1 MPSCPALKRDG
12 VVCGKNGNFFENH
25 CGTHFNSKYAKDPVF
40 RARCEA
46 AAAEANAAA
55 TVAAEAREQLRQTH
69 AADRL
74 VLQEAARQER
84 VRIRTEK
91 LERNQR
97 RLGEVENLSSYE
109 IMLYAQRLMYIW
121 KHENIPGYNC
131 VKAYA
136 CLKYMTVRHAGFLP
150 LIRAVMAIYFQTS
163 GHHPD
168 HDIYTNVPIAERQE
182 ALNNMAT
189 ALTPYGEVDYRTLI
203 VVTDKYHTD
212 IQRRIRAEAEAIAA
226 AEAADAIAAAAR
238 AAAARHAQLMEDLRE
253 RPVVFN
259 RDPEGSIDLA
269 AFGRDHQ
276 NVHRSSVQKATEEA
290 VRVLITRPLVEGQDT
305 LPEVIAAFSNTR
317 IVRFSSTETRDF
329 VITELTNDYYITE
342 AFSIMYG
349 LVLDHVWAY
358 IREHIEKK
366 ELIVRLAQ
374 EVVEGL
380 SQCGNGKMA
389 RLVNVL
395 VGYDDTLQFPV
406 PTRELFM
413 ERISLLSRS
422 PMAQRESQ
430 ARSLFE
436 EFSIPAEEHASWL
449 EPLLEEA
456 DPQAA
461 SDSDMPQL
469 IPA

>member
-25 CGTHFNSKYAKDPVF
+25 CGTHFNSKYVKDPVF

-46 AAAEANAAA
+46 AGEVPEIVAAA
-55 TVAAEAREQLRQTH
+55 AAQAREQLRQTH

-84 VRIRTEK
+84 LRIRTEK

-121 KHENIPGYNC
+121 KHENIPGYDC

-136 CLKYMTVRHAGFLP
+136 CLKYMTARHAGFLP
-150 LIRAVMAIYFQTS
+150 LIRAVMAIYFQTA

-168 HDIYTNVPIAERQE
+168 HDIYTNVPIAERQG
-182 ALNNMAT
+182 ALNDMAT

-203 VVTDKYHTD
+203 VVTDKYHAD
-212 IQRRIRAEAEAIAA
+212 IQRRILAEAEAIAA
-226 AEAADAIAAAAR
+226 AEAADAIAAAAQ

-269 AFGRDHQ
+269 AFGRDNQ

-290 VRVLITRPLVEGQDT
+290 VRVLITRPLIEGQDT

-317 IVRFSSTETRDF
+317 IVRFSSTETRDR

-349 LVLDHVWAY
+349 LVLDHVWTY

-374 EVVEGL
+374 EIVEGV

-413 ERISLLSRS
+413 ERISLLMRS

-430 ARSLFE
+430 ARALFE

>member
-1 MPSCPALKRDG
+1 MPTCPALKLNG
-12 VVCGKNGNFFENH
+12 VVCGKNGQYFENH
-25 CGTHFNSKYAKDPVF
+25 CGTHFNSKYAKDAEF
-40 RARCEA
+40 RARFEA
-46 AAAEANAAA
+46 AGAAA
-55 TVAAEAREQLRQTH
+55 TAAAQAREQQRVARAAQI
-69 AADRL
+69 AADLLAIR
-74 VLQEAARQER
+74 EATRQEQL
-84 VRIRTEK
+84 RIRTEK

-97 RLGEVENLSSYE
+97 HLGEAENLSSYV
-109 IMLYAQRLMYIW
+109 IMLYAQRLMHIW
-121 KHENIPGYNC
+121 KHENIPGYDC

-136 CLKYMTVRHAGFLP
+136 CLKYMSARHAGFP
-150 LIRAVMAIYFQTS
+150 LLMRAVMKIYFQTA

-168 HDIYTNVPIAERQE
+168 HDMYTNVPIAERQE
-182 ALNNMAT
+182 ALNEMAT
-189 ALTPYGEVDYRTLI
+189 ALTPYGEVNYRTLI
-203 VVTDKYHTD
+203 LVADKYYPD
-212 IQRRIRAEAEAIAA
+212 IQRRITAEQEAIAA
-226 AEAADAIAAAAR
+226 ADAMAEAAR

-290 VRVLITRPLVEGQDT
+290 VRVLITRPLVDGQDT
-305 LPEVIAAFSNTR
+305 LPEVVAVLNDKK
-317 IVRFSSTETRDF
+317 IVRFSSTETRDR
-329 VITELTNDYYITE
+329 VVTELTNDYYITE

-358 IREHIEKK
+358 IREHIEKN

-374 EVVEGL
+374 EIVEGL

-413 ERISLLSRS
+413 ERISLLTRS
-422 PMAQRESQ
+422 PMAHREAQ
-430 ARSLFE
+430 ARALFE
-436 EFSIPAEEHASWL
+436 EFSIPAEEHAAWL

-456 DPQAA
+456 GAPPPAND
-461 SDSDMPQL
+461 DDEMPQL
-469 IPA
+469 IPV